1 MWYRIWY
8 RIKKKSRKNSPS
20 TIELISLDIYISSFN
35 FTLLRIEGNNLQ
47 NYSTYS
53 PTYSL
58 SSDRINSLL
67 LFPKRV
73 ARFLSKLATFLFENN
88 SVQIVLSYLRQ
99 ALLSIDIR
107 FGIILFF
114 AIPITANDFSNSTVV
129 APGSLKITYFP
140 RLSWSSLEFPRI
152 EEPIRFSSSHSTL
165 PLDPLHPLK
174 TERNGEW
181 PFSGKV
187 SKLRPDIAFNLGY
200 WNCEISINSFELRER
215 EREKDSKYIW
225 KNRIP
230 FIREDNGWINID
242 LIYRIIQRVF
252 VCNTKSK
259 WSWVDKNSTRSSLK
273 ISNKKICCI
282 KFHSQNFS

>member
-1 MWYRIWY
+1 MQKERHAYVISHM
-8 RIKKKSRKNSPS
+8 ISNKKEISQKFSIHNWTNIIRYIYIFHHS
-20 TIELISLDIYISSFN
+20 TSLCCESKVIICKIIQLIPQLILCRPIELILFYFSQNESLVFYPNLRLSFSKIIQCRSSS
-35 FTLLRIEGNNLQ
+35 RQ
-47 NYSTYS
+47 VS
-53 PTYSL
+53 P
-58 SSDRINSLL
+58 
-67 LFPKRV
+67 F
-73 ARFLSKLATFLFENN
+73 
-88 SVQIVLSYLRQ
+88 
-99 ALLSIDIR
+99 LSIDIR

-230 FIREDNGWINID
+230 FIRENNGWINID

-259 WSWVDKNSTRSSLK
+259 WRSKLSR
-273 ISNKKICCI
+273 
-282 KFHSQNFS
+282 

>member
-73 ARFLSKLATFLFENN
+73 ARFLSKLAAFLFENN
-88 SVQIVLSYLRQ
+88 SVQIVLSYLHQ

-114 AIPITANDFSNSTVV
+114 AIPITANDFSNST
-129 APGSLKITYFP
+129 GL
-140 RLSWSSLEFPRI
+140 RGGPRI
-152 EEPIRFSSSHSTL
+152 
-165 PLDPLHPLK
+165 
-174 TERNGEW
+174 
-181 PFSGKV
+181 
-187 SKLRPDIAFNLGY
+187 A
-200 WNCEISINSFELRER
+200 
-215 EREKDSKYIW
+215 
-225 KNRIP
+225 
-230 FIREDNGWINID
+230 
-242 LIYRIIQRVF
+242 
-252 VCNTKSK
+252 
-259 WSWVDKNSTRSSLK
+259 
-273 ISNKKICCI
+273 
-282 KFHSQNFS
+282 

>member
-73 ARFLSKLATFLFENN
+73 ARFLSKLAAFLFENN

-114 AIPITANDFSNSTVV
+114 AIPITANDFSNST
-129 APGSLKITYFP
+129 GL
-140 RLSWSSLEFPRI
+140 RGGPRI
-152 EEPIRFSSSHSTL
+152 
-165 PLDPLHPLK
+165 
-174 TERNGEW
+174 
-181 PFSGKV
+181 
-187 SKLRPDIAFNLGY
+187 A
-200 WNCEISINSFELRER
+200 
-215 EREKDSKYIW
+215 
-225 KNRIP
+225 
-230 FIREDNGWINID
+230 
-242 LIYRIIQRVF
+242 
-252 VCNTKSK
+252 
-259 WSWVDKNSTRSSLK
+259 
-273 ISNKKICCI
+273 
-282 KFHSQNFS
+282 